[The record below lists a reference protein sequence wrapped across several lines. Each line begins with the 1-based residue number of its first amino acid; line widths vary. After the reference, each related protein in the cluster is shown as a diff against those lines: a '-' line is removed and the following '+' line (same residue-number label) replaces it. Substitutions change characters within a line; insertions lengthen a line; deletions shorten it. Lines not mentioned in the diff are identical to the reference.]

1 MKIVVPHDLHLVAT
15 GQEHAA
21 GDVIDVPDEVGE
33 NLLEQGWRAP
43 KAPAKKAAAPAAKS
57 TPAIPPVADPAEPKE

>member
-43 KAPAKKAAAPAAKS
+43 KAPPAKKAATPAVKSAPA
-57 TPAIPPVADPAEPKE
+57 PVADPAEPKE